1 MAPFTPPA
9 TDLRQAFGLAQQG
22 EIVALVGGGGKS
34 SLLFALGRELAAAGS
49 RVLGTTTTRMGRD
62 QLEQAPAVC
71 LLSDLPRLPHHLQEA
86 GFCLLAGELGP
97 DKISGVPLSLPA
109 ELLAQGM
116 ADVVIVEADG
126 AKLLP
131 IKAPQSHEP
140 VLPQG
145 LTLLIPVAGIDALDG
160 PIASVAHRPEL
171 VSRLTGRSM
180 DQPLQPEDVAL
191 LLTHPQGGLKDAPA
205 TGRIIPFINK
215 VETEAEMARAE
226 RIARLAAD
234 HSRVQRV
241 VVGAALHENVVRLV
255 VEGREAGP

>member
-1 MAPFTPPA
+1 
-9 TDLRQAFGLAQQG
+9 
-22 EIVALVGGGGKS
+22 
-34 SLLFALGRELAAAGS
+34 
-49 RVLGTTTTRMGRD
+49 
-62 QLEQAPAVC
+62 
-71 LLSDLPRLPHHLQEA
+71 
-86 GFCLLAGELGP
+86 
-97 DKISGVPLSLPA
+97 DKISGVPPSLPV
-109 ELLAQGM
+109 ELLAQGIV
-116 ADVVIVEADG
+116 DIVIVEADG

-145 LTLLIPVAGIDALDG
+145 LTLLIPVAGIDALDD

-171 VSRLTGRSM
+171 VSRLTGSSM

-191 LLTHPQGGLKDAPA
+191 LLTHPQAGHKDAPA

-215 VETEAEMARAE
+215 VETESEMARAE

-241 VVGAALHENVVRLV
+241 VVGADLHENVVRLV